1 MPGLSDI
8 DVVAVAPEQR
18 GAELLRQRRAC
29 LHARAPW
36 GARPVTVA
44 VYDEESL
51 AGTVAGS
58 CLTHGFDVRPAAPPA
73 WSLRRSPR
81 ASGDSMG
88 LRLRPKVP
96 PAPSNWRLLAGR
108 DRRPPAPVPTGQERR
123 LVAWLELQYWWR
135 RAFAACCRPHALGT
149 PYLCVKLIT
158 GAGPYLALGDRGP
171 GHHVPRRGPRARATR
186 AARARRPAPSSPSG
200 WARSLRRL
208 RPAAGGGRRVPHPGQ
223 PTPGAHVCRRDREA
237 GVTEVRLRGAEPA
250 GSRRPLVDWRAAL
263 HRPLRRS
270 GSSTAGLASRPVTL
284 AEAARAAR
292 TARSRRSS
300 ALSCWCSRPT
310 TRSRRSFRL
319 CSVRK
324 RTPCPSPSD
333 GRASASFPERRRMVG
348 RGLRTA
354 GGRGA
359 HRVAR
364 RSLLGAAA
372 DWCSRTIL
380 PSAARAALYSPE
392 PLRRDPE
399 LIVTAAAVAEALDLP
414 AAGIP
419 ELHARIASLPA
430 FAAQRA
436 RLDRVASPLA

>member
-18 GAELLRQRRAC
+18 GAELLRQRRAR

-186 AARARRPAPSSPSG
+186 AARGARGLRPRRAAGAVAAATPTRRWRRSSRSSPGSADA
-200 WARSLRRL
+200 WRACLPP
-208 RPAAGGGRRVPHPGQ
+208 RP
-223 PTPGAHVCRRDREA
+223 REA

-250 GSRRPLVDWRAAL
+250 KRSRAL
-263 HRPLRRS
+263 
-270 GSSTAGLASRPVTL
+270 SSTGARAPSAEEERLFLLPGSHPDPVTL
-284 AEAARAAR
+284 AESGARG
-292 TARSRRSS
+292 SG
-300 ALSCWCSRPT
+300 
-310 TRSRRSFRL
+310 RL
-319 CSVRK
+319 
-324 RTPCPSPSD
+324 
-333 GRASASFPERRRMVG
+333 
-348 RGLRTA
+348 
-354 GGRGA
+354 
-359 HRVAR
+359 
-364 RSLLGAAA
+364 
-372 DWCSRTIL
+372 
-380 PSAARAALYSPE
+380 
-392 PLRRDPE
+392 
-399 LIVTAAAVAEALDLP
+399 
-414 AAGIP
+414 AAGDP
-419 ELHARIASLPA
+419 
-430 FAAQRA
+430 QR
-436 RLDRVASPLA
+436 